1 MLPDS
6 QSALHQ
12 VQPPTRS
19 KPRWQPY
26 PYSSLGSVLA
36 TCEINTPKP
45 SLPPS
50 PLPSATPHSINNNP
64 LQLPDYLSSDNGK
77 QKYALGLI
85 GVCIPFSTHIWPIY
99 VVVNCRSSHKDV
111 I

>member
-26 PYSSLGSVLA
+26 PNSSLGSVLA
-36 TCEINTPKP
+36 TCEINTLKP

-64 LQLPDYLSSDNGK
+64 LQLPDYLSHDNGK
-77 QKYALGLI
+77 QKYIFCLI
-85 GVCIPFSTHIWPIY
+85 GVCIPVINYIRTS
-99 VVVNCRSSHKDV
+99 RSSV
-111 I
+111 SRG